1 MIGKSVSN
9 DLLNILEDKGRARS
23 KNLGNPEQV
32 VLGGS
37 VIGKLP

>member
-9 DLLNILEDKGRARS
+9 DLVNILEDEGRARR
-23 KNLGNPEQV
+23 KNLGNPKQV
-32 VLGGS
+32 ILGGS